1 MCHCRQGVE
10 SQFCTSAISGTFYP
24 AVDYLLFEAESS
36 VGNYA
41 TLTPA
46 NGYGSVYTGRGYA
59 QLSSGQYVHFNS
71 LNVKVSYQY
80 FVVVRYT
87 FPGQCTANTSELE
100 LKIQGPTLVKN
111 CTVHLVDLEMG
122 SGQALTFPGLL
133 PLLKGIDYN
142 FTITYISSS
151 SSDCK
156 VQVDSIVL
164 IPYVNGTRVFTMSSM
179 VIQSTLQGCVNSRIA
194 LSRVGTEQANCSS
207 LVFSTSTEIYNG
219 TLGKFSFFFF
229 LLL

>member
-71 LNVKVSYQY
+71 LNVQSKLSVLCSREIHLPWPVHSQHL
-80 FVVVRYT
+80 RIR
-87 FPGQCTANTSELE
+87 N

-179 VIQSTLQGCVNSRIA
+179 VIQSTLQGCVN
-194 LSRVGTEQANCSS
+194 
-207 LVFSTSTEIYNG
+207 F
-219 TLGKFSFFFF
+219 
-229 LLL
+229 